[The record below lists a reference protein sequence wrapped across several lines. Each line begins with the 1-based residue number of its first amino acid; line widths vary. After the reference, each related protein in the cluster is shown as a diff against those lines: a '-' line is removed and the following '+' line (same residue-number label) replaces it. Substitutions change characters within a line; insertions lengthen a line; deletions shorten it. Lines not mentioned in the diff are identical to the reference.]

1 MNLSEVIFIDN
12 LPTLDLHGFDR
23 QTAIV
28 MINDFIRDN
37 KIMKNKIL
45 VIIHGIGSGIIKDTT
60 KETLLKNKDVLEFKI
75 CPFNSGCTLVNIN
88 LTK

>member
-1 MNLSEVIFIDN
+1 MALIE
-12 LPTLDLHGFDR
+12 
-23 QTAIV
+23 TASV

-45 VIIHGIGSGIIKDTT
+45 VIIHGVGSGIIKETT
-60 KETLLKNKDVLEFKI
+60 KETLLKNKNVIEFKI
-75 CPFNSGCTLVNIN
+75 CPFNVGCTLVNID